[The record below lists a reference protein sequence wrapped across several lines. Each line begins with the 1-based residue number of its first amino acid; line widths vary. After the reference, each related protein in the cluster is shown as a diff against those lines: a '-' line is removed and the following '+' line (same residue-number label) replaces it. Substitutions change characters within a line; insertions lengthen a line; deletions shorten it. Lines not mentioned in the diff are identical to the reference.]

1 MDMMNGKI
9 GQDLQQMLAASGQQ
23 AAHARRA
30 REAMVQQPMQ
40 QAQQPSLGDM
50 GMRLAMASMGPAG
63 GSGIA
68 LGGMDTPGA
77 DAGGTLGPFMQAV
90 GGLGGLGG
98 NVMPMQAGA
107 DAASPAP
114 PIAAAPGLRMPGNG
128 STDRLL
134 AALMGAYR

>member
-1 MDMMNGKI
+1 MMNGM
-9 GQDLQQMLAASGQQ
+9 GQNLQQMLEAAGQQ
-23 AAHARRA
+23 AAQARRA

-40 QAQQPSLGDM
+40 QPQQPSLGDM

-63 GSGIA
+63 GPGMA
-68 LGGMDTPGA
+68 LGGMEAPGVG
-77 DAGGTLGPFMQAV
+77 AGGTLGPFMQAA

-98 NVMPMQAGA
+98 NVMPMQAGT
-107 DAASPAP
+107 DAAGAGPSQ
-114 PIAAAPGLRMPGNG
+114 IAAAPGLRMTGNG